1 MLKYCGNITNLALH
15 LKSQHLQECL
25 KAGFGSMVKHPE
37 AIEQKHLLTQGLVII
52 TDAFSAATKM
62 PNSSK
67 RAKELTNA
75 IGYFIAKDMQPVSV
89 VQGGGFQYMVKTLE
103 PQFQIPHRKTIMDRV
118 LPNLYLKARD
128 IVMHCTTAAEWF
140 AITADYW
147 TSSANEAYI
156 GVTFYII
163 HGNGSFSTLFWRIR
177 SFQNST
183 QLPILQKQ

>member
-1 MLKYCGNITNLALH
+1 
-15 LKSQHLQECL
+15 
-25 KAGFGSMVKHPE
+25 MVKHPE
-37 AIEQKHLLTQGLVII
+37 AIEQKHLPTQGLVKI

-67 RAKELTNA
+67 RAKELTNVN
-75 IGYFIAKDMQPVSV
+75 GYFIAKDMQPVSV

-103 PQFQIPHRKTIMDRV
+103 PQFQIPHRKTLMDRV

-140 AITADYW
+140 AITADCW

-156 GVTFYII
+156 GVTFYTITWEWELQ
-163 HGNGSFSTLFWRIR
+163 HFVLENQELPEQHTAANTAEAMKNVLAQWELDCQQARGSS
-177 SFQNST
+177 
-183 QLPILQKQ
+183 